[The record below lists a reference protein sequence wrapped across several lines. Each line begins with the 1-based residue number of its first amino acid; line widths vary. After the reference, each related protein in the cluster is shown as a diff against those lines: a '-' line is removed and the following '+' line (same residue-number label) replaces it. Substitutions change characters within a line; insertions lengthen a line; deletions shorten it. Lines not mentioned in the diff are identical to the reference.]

1 MMLAEVLHAAAEQFD
16 PSDGI
21 DLLGM
26 LIVIIPSTIAA
37 IGVVYVSVITVRGQK
52 RGRERRNE
60 DRAVLDEMAEKVDVV
75 RGEVKNDHGDDQN
88 LRDQIDRME
97 RQQTRMVEAITD
109 LTGTVAE
116 VRGRQIDH
124 GLDIGG
130 IRDDIGGLRGE
141 VRQDRQ
147 DAARDRRNLSDFE
160 ARVQGFIRR
169 EHPGADPL

>member
-1 MMLAEVLHAAAEQFD
+1 MTLAEVFRTAAEQFD

-21 DLLGM
+21 DLIGM
-26 LIVIIPSTIAA
+26 LIVALPAIIAA
-37 IGVVYVSVITVRGQK
+37 FLTGWVGIITVRGQR
-52 RGRERRNE
+52 RGRERRKE
-60 DRAVLDEMAEKVDVV
+60 DREVLDDMAGKVDVV
-75 RGEVKNDHGDDQN
+75 KREVRNDHGDDQN

-109 LTGTVAE
+109 LAGTVAE

-130 IRDDIGGLRGE
+130 IREDVGAVRGE
-141 VRQDRQ
+141 LRDDRGNL
-147 DAARDRRNLSDFE
+147 RDLETRINR
-160 ARVQGFIRR
+160 FIRR